1 MSGSESDIAPT
12 LKRLVADAKQ
22 RVIVASFASNVY
34 RVQAAVDA
42 AVAAGRRV
50 AFNGRSMIRN
60 MEIAEK
66 MGFLKAPRGTF
77 ITMDEAAKLAP
88 HKVMLVTTGTQGEPM
103 AALSRMARREHRQI
117 TVRDGT

>member
-1 MSGSESDIAPT
+1 
-12 LKRLVADAKQ
+12 
-22 RVIVASFASNVY
+22 
-34 RVQAAVDA
+34 
-42 AVAAGRRV
+42 
-50 AFNGRSMIRN
+50 MIRN

-117 TVRDGT
+117 TVRDGDLIILSSSLVPGNEEAVFGVINMLARSVPQW